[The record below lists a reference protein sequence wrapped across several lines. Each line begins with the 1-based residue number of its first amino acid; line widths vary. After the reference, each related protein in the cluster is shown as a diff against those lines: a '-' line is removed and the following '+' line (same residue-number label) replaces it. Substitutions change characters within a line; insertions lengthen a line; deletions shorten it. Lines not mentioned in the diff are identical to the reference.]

1 MMSQA
6 SLSRSIERFMR
17 IDCLVA
23 EIGSTTTVVNAF
35 NLHSG
40 PVEFLGRGMHQT
52 TVDTDVNIGL
62 QNAIDELKKTFELSE
77 KTPLEIILAKAR
89 EYASKNKDY

>member
-1 MMSQA
+1 MK
-6 SLSRSIERFMR
+6 

-35 NLHSG
+35 NLFDE
-40 PVEFLGRGMHQT
+40 VKFLGRGMHQT

-62 QNAIDELKKTFELSE
+62 ENAILDLKKATEC
-77 KTPLEIILAKAR
+77 
-89 EYASKNKDY
+89 